1 METPSDKPPS
11 LLSDIRIIFATIL
24 TDPGS
29 SLAYGADAVIAVTI
43 VLFAGSFETGMTA
56 TLTAGGIVMTVYLI
70 AVLAY
75 NSMIRHHTHPVLG
88 GGAFVSSLI
97 TSQHIRRHPR
107 LKAFIH
113 NMGKLGTASLLADFP
128 ATQAISLIAGV
139 EALHFVYPDMNR
151 VHWALVLVVLL
162 SLIQRYGLG
171 NLSRFMIWPVL
182 AFYISNVIINL
193 TGIITILENGWHPP
207 VIGDHVKAAGIE
219 MAIPVILASVA
230 NGATLMTGVEVG
242 YSSVNIPYHKGKAIR
257 ISMWILFSIV
267 LCTYFMQLINFMGL
281 GIVYNDHIPVPIAIA
296 EHLGGHYLATSFGI
310 ITAIMLLLAAQ
321 TAQTDFPLE
330 MLRAARSRFFPRG
343 VGDMAWKKTRP
354 AFLLGGHEGV
364 YNPRATIIL
373 GILSAFILWFFPSS
387 HAIEGMYGL
396 AVVAAMNIDLTSYFL
411 RQIRTRKISLL
422 TIVALLAMHAMLWN
436 ITYNKFFEGAWFIVV
451 LMLLYFIVFQISEAI
466 YEIWEEK
473 LKVVPLELG
482 LWYPAFQN
490 HPVNRKH
497 IVLVSKFHPGVVHFL
512 RNFVRSGQM
521 PLVVHFRSDPGE
533 EDPQEM
539 PEWFLNV
546 NMPPDTDTITAINQ
560 FVRDEKPERVHLI
573 PLMVRGIGPI
583 LNLYF
588 GNSIERLKYAISR
601 HADLQVEYNRERIVL
616 HTSDILL
623 HIFPFLPARWFRV
636 QEKLHE

>member
-1 METPSDKPPS
+1 
-11 LLSDIRIIFATIL
+11 
-24 TDPGS
+24 
-29 SLAYGADAVIAVTI
+29 
-43 VLFAGSFETGMTA
+43 
-56 TLTAGGIVMTVYLI
+56 
-70 AVLAY
+70 
-75 NSMIRHHTHPVLG
+75 
-88 GGAFVSSLI
+88 
-97 TSQHIRRHPR
+97 
-107 LKAFIH
+107 
-113 NMGKLGTASLLADFP
+113 
-128 ATQAISLIAGV
+128 IAGV

-193 TGIITILENGWHPP
+193 TGIFTILENGWHPP
-207 VIGDHVKAAGIE
+207 VIGDDVKAAGIE

-242 YSSVNIPYHKGKAIR
+242 YSSVNIPYHKGRAIR
-257 ISMWILFSIV
+257 ISMWILFGLV

-296 EHLGGHYLATSFGI
+296 EHLGGHWLATGFGV

-422 TIVALLAMHAMLWN
+422 TIVALLAMHAMFWN

-546 NMPPDTDTITAINQ
+546 NVPPDTDTITAINQ
-560 FVRDEKPERVHLI
+560 FIRDEKPERVHLI

-616 HTSDILL
+616 HSSDILL
-623 HIFPFLPARWFRV
+623 HILPFLPARWFRA